1 MKVIIAGSREINEYS
16 IIVSAIQ
23 ESNFDITE
31 VVSGGARGVDS
42 LAERYANE
50 NKITFKKF
58 VAYWNDLDLPGV
70 RVKTNNQGKKYNVLA
85 GIWRNREM
93 ALYGDALIAIWDGK
107 SRGTKNMIDEAK
119 KKNLKIYIYHYGD
132 ENVRS

>member
-1 MKVIIAGSREINEYS
+1 MKVIIAGSRDINEYLL
-16 IIVSAIQ
+16 IVSAIQ

-31 VVSGGARGVDS
+31 IVSGGARGVDS
-42 LAERYANE
+42 LAEKYAKE
-50 NKITFKKF
+50 NKIPFKK
-58 VAYWNDLDLPGV
+58 VIAYWNDIDLPGV
-70 RVKTNNQGKKYNVLA
+70 QVKTNNSGQKYNVLA

-119 KKNLKIYIYHYGD
+119 KKNLKIYIYRYGD
-132 ENVRS
+132 RDAKS